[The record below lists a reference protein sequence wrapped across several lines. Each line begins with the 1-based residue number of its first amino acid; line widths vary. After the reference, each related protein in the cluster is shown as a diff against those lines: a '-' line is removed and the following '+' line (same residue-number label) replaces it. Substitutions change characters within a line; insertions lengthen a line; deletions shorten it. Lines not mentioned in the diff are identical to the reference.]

1 MKLKNCQPCHKS
13 KTVKQQ
19 LYVLDNP
26 SIHQETIPGSI
37 EPAVFA
43 IEVWPPDL
51 MSHITIGDYED
62 CLFSNESLNL
72 QVSYSKEALFAQ
84 NKQTVA

>member
-1 MKLKNCQPCHKS
+1 
-13 KTVKQQ
+13 
-19 LYVLDNP
+19 
-26 SIHQETIPGSI
+26 
-37 EPAVFA
+37 
-43 IEVWPPDL
+43 

-72 QVSYSKEALFAQ
+72 QVSYSTEALFAQ

>member
-1 MKLKNCQPCHKS
+1 
-13 KTVKQQ
+13 
-19 LYVLDNP
+19 VLDNP
-26 SIHQETIPGSI
+26 SIHQETISGSI

-72 QVSYSKEALFAQ
+72 QVSYSKEALFAKRTDSCIDGITFT
-84 NKQTVA
+84 NART